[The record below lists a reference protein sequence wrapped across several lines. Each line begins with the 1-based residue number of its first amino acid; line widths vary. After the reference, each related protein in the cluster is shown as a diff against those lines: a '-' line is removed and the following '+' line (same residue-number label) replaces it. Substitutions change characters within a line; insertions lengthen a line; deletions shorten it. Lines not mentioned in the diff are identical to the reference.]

1 MSLRTTEELT
11 KTITE
16 QQKIIDFYRQNY
28 RSHTG
33 NELTMPQ
40 TWSRF
45 LDLAPSEAPLVDKM
59 QDDPRS
65 TQKHGEISNIFG
77 RESDAAPE
85 NRYFVPIPKSKTQNS
100 DSNNPKSRMKVS
112 CKRFTE

>member
-1 MSLRTTEELT
+1 MSLRTTEELA

-65 TQKHGEISNIFG
+65 TGKNGEISNIFG
-77 RESDAAPE
+77 SESDVHPE
-85 NRYFVPIPKSKTQNS
+85 NRYFFPLRNFINQNS
-100 DSNNPKSRMKVS
+100 DSNNRKSRMKVS

>member
-65 TQKHGEISNIFG
+65 TPKYGEISNIFG
-77 RESDAAPE
+77 SESDATPE
-85 NRYFVPIPKSKTQNS
+85 NRYFVSILKSKTQNS
-100 DSNNPKSRMKVS
+100 DSDNPKSRMKVS